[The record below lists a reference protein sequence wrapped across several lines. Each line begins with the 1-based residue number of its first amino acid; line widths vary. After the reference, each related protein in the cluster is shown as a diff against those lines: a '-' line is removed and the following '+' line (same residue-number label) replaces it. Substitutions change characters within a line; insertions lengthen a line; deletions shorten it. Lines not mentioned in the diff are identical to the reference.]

1 MSTVCVKKVETGK
14 EMDDFVHFTRGHY
27 AHCKQYVPD
36 LEREVRDMFNPK
48 RNAGLEFTD
57 IQPFV
62 AYRDGKPVGRI
73 AGIINHHANQKWNKR
88 NVRFGFIEFIDD
100 QEVSRALLDAVAQW
114 GRERGMD
121 RIQGPM
127 GITDFDKEGMLVE
140 DFDLTGSVTA
150 IYNYDYYPRHLEA
163 LGFEKEADWLQVR
176 VEVPQEIPAKYQRVA
191 QYCREQVGLR
201 VVKVTDKD
209 IRGEY
214 GKKIFHL
221 LNAAYSPLFGY
232 TELSEGQIDD
242 FVKQYI
248 AMVDKQFIPLVENEK
263 GELVGVAITM
273 TSMVEAF
280 QRSGGRIWPFGWWPL
295 LGGLKWNKADHAE
308 MLLIAVRPDYQ
319 GLGVN
324 ALFFEDLIPLYNK
337 YGIRWAETG
346 PQLEDNVRELNQWK
360 PLNPKTVKRRRCYTK
375 TITK

>member
-1 MSTVCVKKVETGK
+1 MNTVCVKKVETGR
-14 EMDDFVHFTRGHY
+14 EMDDFVRFTRGHY

-36 LEREVRDMFNPK
+36 LERDVRDMFNPK
-48 RNAGLEFTD
+48 RNAGLEFSD

-62 AYRDGKPVGRI
+62 AYRDGKVVGRI

-100 QEVSRALLDAVAQW
+100 QEVSRALLDAVAEW
-114 GRERGMD
+114 GREKGMD

-201 VVKVTDKD
+201 VIKVTNKD

-295 LGGLKWNKADHAE
+295 LGGLKWNKADYAE

-375 TITK
+375 KI

>member
-1 MSTVCVKKVETGK
+1 MDRLSVKKVETGH
-14 EMDDFVHFTRGHY
+14 EMDDFVRFTRRHY
-27 AHCKQYVPD
+27 AHCPQYVPD
-36 LEREVRDMFNPK
+36 LERDVRHTFNPRK
-48 RNAGLEFTD
+48 NAGLEFTD
-57 IQPFV
+57 IQPFI
-62 AYRDGKPVGRI
+62 AYRGGVPVGRI
-73 AGIINHHANQKWNKR
+73 AAIINHHANEKWNKR
-88 NVRFGFIEFIDD
+88 NVRFSLIEFTDD
-100 QEVSRALLDAVAQW
+100 PEVSRALIDAVAQW

-121 RIQGPM
+121 RIQGPL

-163 LGFEKEADWLQVR
+163 LGFVKEADWLQVR
-176 VEVPQEIPAKYQRVA
+176 VEVPQEIPGKYARVA
-191 QYCREQVGLR
+191 QYAREQVGLT
-201 VVKVTDKD
+201 VKKVSSSD

-214 GKKIFHL
+214 GKKIFRL

-232 TELSEGQIDD
+232 TELNEGQVDD

-248 AMVDKQFIPLVENEK
+248 SLVDKQLIPLVENKE

-273 TSMVEAF
+273 RSMVEAF
-280 QRSGGRIWPFGWWPL
+280 QQSRGRLWPTGWWHL
-295 LGGLKWNKADHAE
+295 LGGLKWNTADHAE

-324 ALFFEDLIPLYNK
+324 ALFFTDLIPIYNRM
-337 YGIRWAETG
+337 GIRWAETG

-360 PLNPKTVKRRRCYTK
+360 PLNPKTVKRRRCYVRD
-375 TITK
+375 I

>member
-1 MSTVCVKKVETGK
+1 MNTVCVKKVETGR
-14 EMDDFVHFTRGHY
+14 EMDDFVRFTRGHY

-36 LEREVRDMFNPK
+36 LERDVRDMFNPK
-48 RNAGLEFTD
+48 RNAGLEFSD

-62 AYRDGKPVGRI
+62 AYRDGKVVGRI

-100 QEVSRALLDAVAQW
+100 QEVSRALLDAVAEW
-114 GRERGMD
+114 GREKGMD

-201 VVKVTDKD
+201 VIKVTNKD

-375 TITK
+375 KI

>member
-1 MSTVCVKKVETGK
+1 MSTLRVKKVETGK

-27 AHCKQYVPD
+27 AHCRQYVPD
-36 LEREVRDMFNPK
+36 LERDVRDAFNPK
-48 RNAGLEFTD
+48 KNAGLEFSEV
-57 IQPFV
+57 QPFV

-73 AGIINHHANQKWNKR
+73 AGIINHHANKKWDR
-88 NVRFGFIEFIDD
+88 RYVRFSFIEFIDD
-100 QEVSRALLDAVAQW
+100 REVSRALLDAVAQW
-114 GRERGMD
+114 GREHGMD

-140 DFDLTGSVTA
+140 DFDLTGSLTA

-176 VEVPQEIPAKYQRVA
+176 VEVPEEIPAKYQRVA
-191 QYCREQVGLR
+191 QYAREQVGLK
-201 VVKVTDKD
+201 VIKVTDKD

-248 AMVDKQFIPLVENEK
+248 SLVDKQLIPLVENGE

-280 QRSGGRIWPFGWWPL
+280 QKSGGRMWPFGWWHL
-295 LGGLKWNKADHAE
+295 LGGLKWNKADHVE

-324 ALFFEDLIPLYNK
+324 ALFFTDLIPIYNK
-337 YGIRWAETG
+337 RGIRWAETG
-346 PQLEDNVRELNQWK
+346 PQLEDNVRELNQWR
-360 PLNPKTVKRRRCYTK
+360 PLNPKTVKRRRCYTRK
-375 TITK
+375 I

>member
-1 MSTVCVKKVETGK
+1 MNTVCVKKVETGR
-14 EMDDFVHFTRGHY
+14 EMDDFVRFTRGHY

-36 LEREVRDMFNPK
+36 LERDVRDMFNPK
-48 RNAGLEFTD
+48 RNAGLEFSD

-62 AYRDGKPVGRI
+62 AYRDGKVVGRI

-100 QEVSRALLDAVAQW
+100 QEVSRALLDAVAEW
-114 GRERGMD
+114 GREKGMD

-150 IYNYDYYPRHLEA
+150 IYNYDYYPRHMEA

-201 VVKVTDKD
+201 VIKVTNKD

-346 PQLEDNVRELNQWK
+346 PQLEDNMRELNQWK

-375 TITK
+375 KI

>member
-36 LEREVRDMFNPK
+36 LERDVRDMFNPK

-114 GRERGMD
+114 GQERGMD

-140 DFDLTGSVTA
+140 DFDLTGSLTA

-176 VEVPQEIPAKYQRVA
+176 VEVPQEIPPKYQRVA